1 MLSFIVSGLG
11 LRGKD
16 KAHSFQLNPSPAHSG
31 GRALPYSIGS
41 PLLLSCSV
49 VPSGSSQGQRR
60 VHSPSTHTDPFL
72 AQDNTTQHTQE
83 ASGRTNC
90 LGPGHSPRCPIPSA
104 QQLCPL
110 PISRHL
116 RSRAGES
123 TKGYVSLL
131 SRCPALV
138 PHGYRKERDPSPL
151 RFDNLVEETWGA
163 SVRCILR
170 TKH

>member
-1 MLSFIVSGLG
+1 MLSFIVTGLG

-31 GRALPYSIGS
+31 DWALPYSVGG
-41 PLLLSCSV
+41 PLLLSCSL
-49 VPSGSSQGQRR
+49 VPSGSSQGWRG

-72 AQDNTTQHTQE
+72 AQDKTTQHTQE

-90 LGPGHSPRCPIPSA
+90 LGPGYSHPCPIPSA

-110 PISRHL
+110 PISRLL
-116 RSRAGES
+116 RSRAGKS

-131 SRCPALV
+131 SRCPASV
-138 PHGYRKERDPSPL
+138 PHGYRKECGPSPL
-151 RFDNLVEETWGA
+151 RFDNLVEETRRA